1 MMNRWEADGIS
12 LGWSDVTDGANT
24 LPAPVE
30 AEEAIAYNLAVVIAP
45 EYGVMP
51 STLVGQGA
59 DSGYKAVLRDVWAAQ
74 PNVGDVTHM
83 PLGRYG
89 VFNVNTGE

>member
-30 AEEAIAYNLAVVIAP
+30 ADDAIAYNLAVKIAP
-45 EYGVMP
+45 EYGVML
-51 STLVGQGA
+51 SQLVGIGA
-59 DSGYKAVLRDVWAAQ
+59 TDGYNAVLRDVWAAQ

-89 VFNVNTGE
+89 NFNVNTGE